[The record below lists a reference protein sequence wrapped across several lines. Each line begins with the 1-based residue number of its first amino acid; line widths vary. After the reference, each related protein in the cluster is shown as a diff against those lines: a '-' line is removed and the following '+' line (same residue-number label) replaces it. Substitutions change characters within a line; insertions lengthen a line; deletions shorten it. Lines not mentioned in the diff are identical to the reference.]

1 MNLVIDIGNSGAKLA
16 VYNEGRKITVLRE
29 DNTDIEK
36 KLSPY
41 KFKNAII
48 STVRPTLDDFAEKL
62 IIRIPFVH
70 FLSYKSRLPFT
81 IEYDTPETLGP
92 DRIAAVAG
100 AYLIFPG
107 ADILVIDAGTAITYE
122 FLTGKNYKGGNISP
136 GMNMRFKALN
146 KFTGRL
152 PLVKPADF
160 FTSPGKNTSDAIIA
174 GVLNGI
180 IYEINE
186 YIRAFQK
193 KYPQAKVILT
203 GGEGDYL
210 KTRIGNPV
218 ISYVRDLVLD
228 GLNYILECNAK

>member
-16 VYNEGRKITVLRE
+16 VFNEGRKIIAIKA
-29 DNTDIEK
+29 DDTDIEK
-36 KLSPY
+36 KLSQY
-41 KFKNAII
+41 KFKNAIV
-48 STVRPTLDDFAEKL
+48 STVRSTLDEFVEKL
-62 IIRIPFVH
+62 TARIPFVH

-81 IEYDTPETLGP
+81 IEYDTPETLGS
-92 DRIAAVAG
+92 DRIAAAAG
-100 AYLIFPG
+100 AYLYFPG
-107 ADILVIDAGTAITYE
+107 ADVLVIDAGTAITYE
-122 FLTGKNYKGGNISP
+122 FLSGKNYNGGNISP
-136 GMNMRFKALN
+136 GMTMRFKALN

-160 FTSPGKNTSDAIIA
+160 FTSPGKNTNDAIIA

-203 GGEGDYL
+203 GGDGNYL
-210 KTRIGNPV
+210 KPRIGNPV
-218 ISYVRDLVLD
+218 VNHIPDLVLD